1 MEFGLT
7 EEQQLF
13 QRTLREFAIKELLP
27 KYQVRDRD
35 AVYPRDEIRRMG
47 SIGLTGL
54 RIPAKY
60 GGSEA
65 DYITVGIA
73 GEEIGRGDFSLTNVV
88 IASVIAGDAITR
100 FGEESLKEEWLPQ
113 IASGECATAI
123 ALSEPHCGSDAT
135 ALATR
140 AERDGDYYVLNGEKT
155 SVTQSDADV
164 ALVFARTGGSGARG
178 VSAFLVPL
186 DSPGL
191 ARSSFNDL
199 GNRCVRRGALH
210 LDGVRVP
217 ARYRIGGEGEGF
229 YTIMN
234 EFDYTRPLIG
244 LACLGV
250 AAQAVDETI
259 EYVKTRVA
267 FGQPI
272 ARFQGVAFPIA
283 EALTKIDAGRYL
295 CYHALWLRQEH
306 MSHTKE
312 AAMAKWYG
320 PKISA
325 EICHQMLLLHGHS
338 GYSDDHR
345 VAQRLRDV
353 IGFELGDG
361 TAEIMNSI
369 VAREALGREFRS
381 Y

>member
-1 MEFGLT
+1 MDYGLT
-7 EEQQLF
+7 PEQQLF
-13 QRTLREFAIKELLP
+13 QRTVREFALKELLP
-27 KYQVRDRD
+27 KYQERDRT
-35 AVYPRDEIRRMG
+35 AIYPREQIKQMAG
-47 SIGLTGL
+47 LGLTGL
-54 RIPAKY
+54 RIPDKY

-65 DYITVGIA
+65 DYIMVGIA
-73 GEEIGRGDFSLTNVV
+73 GEEIGRGDFSLCNVV
-88 IASVIAGDAITR
+88 IASVITGDAITR
-100 FGEESLKEEWLPQ
+100 FGEESLKEEWLPR
-113 IASGECATAI
+113 IASGEIATSV

-135 ALATR
+135 ALMCR
-140 AERDGDYYVLNGEKT
+140 AERDGDHYVLNGEKT
-155 SVTQSDADV
+155 SVTQCDADV
-164 ALVFARTGGSGARG
+164 SVVFTRTGGSGAKG
-178 VSAFLVPL
+178 ITAFLVPL
-186 DSPGL
+186 DTPGV
-191 ARSSFNDL
+191 ARSFFNDL

-210 LDGVRVP
+210 LDNVRIP

-250 AAQAVDETI
+250 AAQAVEETI

-267 FGQPI
+267 FGQPL
-272 ARFQGVAFPIA
+272 AKFEGVSFPIA
-283 EALTKIDAGRYL
+283 EALTKINAGRHL
-295 CYHALWLRQEH
+295 CYHSLWLRQEH
-306 MSHTKE
+306 LPHTKE

-320 PKISA
+320 PKLSA
-325 EICHQMLLLHGHS
+325 EICHKMLLLHGHA

-361 TAEIMNSI
+361 TAEVMNTI
-369 VAREALGREFRS
+369 IAREAIGKEFRP